1 MKQSKRILVL
11 SISEYRLLLYGL
23 VDFRNKLIQQGR
35 YPDPI
40 NELLVSKRSIITRPK
55 LVMAGSRSGILPF
68 IHFRICSRCRTAG
81 CQGISFSSSS

>member
-1 MKQSKRILVL
+1 MKQSKHILVL

-40 NELLVSKRSIITRPK
+40 NELLVK
-55 LVMAGSRSGILPF
+55 LQRVRKCLHG
-68 IHFRICSRCRTAG
+68 
-81 CQGISFSSSS
+81 

>member
-40 NELLVSKRSIITRPK
+40 NELLVKLQRARKRLHR
-55 LVMAGSRSGILPF
+55 
-68 IHFRICSRCRTAG
+68 
-81 CQGISFSSSS
+81 

>member
-35 YPDPI
+35 YPDPV
-40 NELLVSKRSIITRPK
+40 NELLAKLQRARKRLHR
-55 LVMAGSRSGILPF
+55 
-68 IHFRICSRCRTAG
+68 
-81 CQGISFSSSS
+81 